1 MYPWTVYGR
10 GTVPFG
16 EPCGR
21 SIHHRLLTKPQGKR
35 VRCPSTGEGPERSHE
50 LGGRLRQ
57 TGELYA
63 AFISAMPC
71 GGLLTRGV
79 VPMSVHI
86 VFETPQDV
94 QEQVYEMVKS
104 LGKDG
109 KGRLKKGANE
119 VTKSAERGTAQMV
132 VMAEN
137 VNPGE
142 LLAHIPMICKEKEI
156 PFIYVEDQAYL
167 AEAAGMSTGTRTAA
181 IAVMHV
187 EKEGMDRFN
196 EVKSHFETLS
206 S

>member
-1 MYPWTVYGR
+1 
-10 GTVPFG
+10 
-16 EPCGR
+16 
-21 SIHHRLLTKPQGKR
+21 
-35 VRCPSTGEGPERSHE
+35 
-50 LGGRLRQ
+50 
-57 TGELYA
+57 
-63 AFISAMPC
+63 
-71 GGLLTRGV
+71 
-79 VPMSVHI
+79 MSVHI

-142 LLAHIPMICKEKEI
+142 LLAHIPMICKEKDI

-167 AEAAGMSTGTRTAA
+167 AEAAGMSTGTRTCLLYTSPSPRD
-181 IAVMHV
+181 
-187 EKEGMDRFN
+187 EQ
-196 EVKSHFETLS
+196 S
-206 S
+206 SRMPSSA

>member
-1 MYPWTVYGR
+1 M
-10 GTVPFG
+10 
-16 EPCGR
+16 E
-21 SIHHRLLTKPQGKR
+21 
-35 VRCPSTGEGPERSHE
+35 
-50 LGGRLRQ
+50 
-57 TGELYA
+57 YA
-63 AFISAMPC
+63 AFISVMPC
-71 GGLLTRGV
+71 GGLPTRGD

-156 PFIYVEDQAYL
+156 PFIYV
-167 AEAAGMSTGTRTAA
+167 
-181 IAVMHV
+181 
-187 EKEGMDRFN
+187 
-196 EVKSHFETLS
+196 
-206 S
+206 

>member
-1 MYPWTVYGR
+1 
-10 GTVPFG
+10 
-16 EPCGR
+16 
-21 SIHHRLLTKPQGKR
+21 
-35 VRCPSTGEGPERSHE
+35 
-50 LGGRLRQ
+50 
-57 TGELYA
+57 
-63 AFISAMPC
+63 
-71 GGLLTRGV
+71 
-79 VPMSVHI
+79 MSVHI
-86 VFETPQDV
+86 EFETPQDV

-142 LLAHIPMICKEKEI
+142 LLAHIPMICKEKEPPI
-156 PFIYVEDQAYL
+156 PFISVEDQAYL

-181 IAVMHV
+181 VAVMQV

-196 EVKSHFETLS
+196 EVKGHYDTLS

>member
-1 MYPWTVYGR
+1 MADWM
-10 GTVPFG
+10 
-16 EPCGR
+16 
-21 SIHHRLLTKPQGKR
+21 Q
-35 VRCPSTGEGPERSHE
+35 
-50 LGGRLRQ
+50 
-57 TGELYA
+57 YA
-63 AFISAMPC
+63 AFISVMPC
-71 GGLLTRGV
+71 GGLPTRGD

-181 IAVMHV
+181 IAVMQV
-187 EKEGMDRFN
+187 EKDGMDRFN